1 MKHFPTILGH
11 EIRMLLVN
19 PGTYVAGV
27 LFLGVMG
34 FVFTSMLQDYSE
46 GPIETPPA
54 VRFFQV
60 FFIPVLFMVPLLTM
74 KCLAEERRLGTMETL
89 LTTPVSTTEVVLG
102 KYGAAYAL
110 YLGMWA
116 STAGLFYIFQRFVGN
131 GQLTDPG
138 PILGG
143 YLFIAVSGLLF
154 IAVGVLASSLCRSQS
169 VAGILCF
176 TLLFGLIVGGNYL
189 ASATWVE
196 RMQSVPLRPAVEY
209 ALIFDHLGDFTR
221 GVVDARQ
228 LLFYGSGT
236 VLTLILS
243 VLSVEA
249 KLIHS

>member
-138 PILGG
+138 PILG
-143 YLFIAVSGLLF
+143 
-154 IAVGVLASSLCRSQS
+154 
-169 VAGILCF
+169 
-176 TLLFGLIVGGNYL
+176 
-189 ASATWVE
+189 
-196 RMQSVPLRPAVEY
+196 
-209 ALIFDHLGDFTR
+209 
-221 GVVDARQ
+221 
-228 LLFYGSGT
+228 
-236 VLTLILS
+236 LS
-243 VLSVEA
+243 
-249 KLIHS
+249 LIHI

>member
-19 PGTYVAGV
+19 PGTYVAAV
-27 LFLGVMG
+27 LFLAVMG
-34 FVFTSMLQDYSE
+34 FVFTGILQAYSD
-46 GPIETPPA
+46 GPQETPPA
-54 VRFFQV
+54 VDFFSV

-110 YLGMWA
+110 YLGMWS
-116 STAGLFYIFQRFVGN
+116 STAFLFYIFQRFVGN
-131 GQLTDPG
+131 GQLTDTG
-138 PILGG
+138 PIIGG

-176 TLLFGLIVGGNYL
+176 TLLFVLIVGGNYL
-189 ASATWVE
+189 ADASWIDRLDIAAV
-196 RMQSVPLRPAVEY
+196 RPAVEY
-209 ALIFDHLGDFTR
+209 AMVFDHLRDFTR
-221 GVVDARQ
+221 GVVDVRE

-236 VLTLILS
+236 VFALILS